1 MFSLIITIIS
11 IALVAALALATIYYG
26 GSAFNKGA
34 ASANASKMMNQ
45 SQQILA
51 ADRLYRVDHE
61 GQMPPDMETL
71 VTGGYLKSIPTAA
84 ASDSN
89 FTANAAAVSWV
100 MVATASGR
108 GYQYSSS
115 SIDSDSC
122 KSINQMSFGQDGI
135 LGAVFSGFKTQ
146 CYGPD
151 TSNLTVLVLSDPTLF
166 TTGSVAAGLPSSPR
180 YEAGS
185 APASTDWTQQPTTTN
200 AGGSGGSGGSGS
212 GSGGSGGS
220 GSGSGGSTGVAA
232 APNQLE
238 LTLTQ
243 VTPTT
248 INLSWRVASGPM
260 TLADFRAYGSQAGGY
275 MQYGVN
281 ISGPTSAGYVGDLG
295 PTGGTVTLFNPW
307 GTPDW
312 TLTDPN
318 WANWL
323 TITFNPSYG
332 AGYWTWLNVPI
343 SGTSST
349 EKICFTFPAGG
360 RTDDAL
366 QVTGQS
372 GACP

>member
-61 GQMPPDMETL
+61 GQMPPDMGTL

-212 GSGGSGGS
+212 GSGGSGS
-220 GSGSGGSTGVAA
+220 GGSGGITA

-243 VTPTT
+243 LSSTE
-248 INLSWRVASGPM
+248 INVAWRVASGPM
-260 TLADFRAYGSQAGGY
+260 TLEDFRAYGSQGSGQPGSVLTGTPSEY
-275 MQYGVN
+275 YG
-281 ISGPTSAGYVGDLG
+281 GDLG
-295 PTGGTVTLFNPW
+295 PNGGTLVSTGYF
-307 GTPDW
+307 GTQIW
-312 TLTDPN
+312 TLNDTDH
-318 WANWL
+318 
-323 TITFNPSYG
+323 IYFEF
-332 AGYWTWLNVPI
+332 I
-343 SGTSST
+343 SGYGMPQWTQLYATINSNGPVV
-349 EKICFTFPAGG
+349 KACFTFPAGG
-360 RTDDAL
+360 RDDSL
-366 QVTGQS
+366 VNITGQQ
-372 GACP
+372 GACPQ